1 MMSRKEIQREKN
13 EQCAERHALAVDR
26 LRSMVSEETAAEKY
40 RPFFQDTAIFLL
52 ELENVRR
59 KISEGIWESYT
70 LEQMQSL
77 NEILYSDIL
86 GDHYEKSYADPA
98 FAAEKFGKEI
108 GQLLSC
114 LYAEMRSGIPYAF
127 EERSDYLTILY
138 ELFIEVYNCFEENA
152 EPSPKEIRD
161 II

>member
-59 KISEGIWESYT
+59 KISEGIWESHT

-86 GDHYEKSYADPA
+86 GDHYEKSYANPA

-114 LYAEMRSGIPYAF
+114 L
-127 EERSDYLTILY
+127 
-138 ELFIEVYNCFEENA
+138 
-152 EPSPKEIRD
+152 
-161 II
+161 

>member
-1 MMSRKEIQREKN
+1 MSRKEIQREKN

-77 NEILYSDIL
+77 NEILYSDLLGITIKRAMLIL
-86 GDHYEKSYADPA
+86 RLLRRSS
-98 FAAEKFGKEI
+98 AEI
-108 GQLLSC
+108 WDSCSAVSMRRCGQESPMPL
-114 LYAEMRSGIPYAF
+114 RSG
-127 EERSDYLTILY
+127 R
-138 ELFIEVYNCFEENA
+138 
-152 EPSPKEIRD
+152 